1 MNLRSVAIVWLE
13 RSSPQCLWATRTGK
27 PSLRKNLVILRSSC
41 FEMNGILRY
50 DHFCVRNLM
59 VLLVFLGRLVPSM
72 TFSWYPLRCRMSSNA
87 RSCFSDA
94 LRVEHLS

>member
-1 MNLRSVAIVWLE
+1 MVREN
-13 RSSPQCLWATRTGK
+13 SPQCLWATRTGK
-27 PSLRKNLVILRSSC
+27 PSLRMNLVILWSSR

-50 DHFCVRNLM
+50 DHFYVRNLM

-72 TFSWYPLRCRMSSNA
+72 TFSGYPLRCRMSSNA

-94 LRVEHLS
+94 LQVEHLS